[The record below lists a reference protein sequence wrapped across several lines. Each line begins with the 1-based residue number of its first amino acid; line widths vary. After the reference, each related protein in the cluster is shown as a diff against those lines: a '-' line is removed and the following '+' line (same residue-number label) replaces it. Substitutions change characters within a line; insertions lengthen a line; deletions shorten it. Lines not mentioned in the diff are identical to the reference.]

1 MNEGKKRMKARFAK
15 VLVLVLALA
24 LCLSGC
30 NLIEV
35 DVKMQADE
43 DIAKIEKELS
53 PVAATYDGGEVTIDE
68 AWGSFNSVYSETSY
82 MYSYFGLTMSHEEI
96 HSMIQDVLEQRV
108 RMEVVAAKYDSEY
121 ALSEEKLQEVADQA
135 DADAQ
140 LNLESALQSATGDT
154 EEAKNESARVLVR
167 SVGMDRD
174 SLYDYGL
181 LTAKYEAMEALLQDE
196 ISELSDEELQAA
208 YDEKVS
214 QQQESY
220 TDGTSFETAMTGED
234 EIVCWKPDGY
244 RTVKHIL
251 VKPQEELL
259 NAYTNAA
266 SELESAQT
274 DLETLEEELS
284 AANDGEAE
292 EGERSAEEIQKE
304 IDAIEETMADRE
316 QVVEEAAQACLDDVK
331 DTTDAI
337 YQKLEAGE
345 SFEDLIEEY
354 GEDPGMQNE
363 PTKTRGYY
371 VSSESANWETNFR
384 DAAMALNQVGEYTQT
399 PVVSGSGV
407 HIIQYTSDVRG
418 GEVPL
423 EDVRDALYEEALT
436 NAKQA
441 HSTEVMDGWV
451 AEVNPVYDVDTFE
464 SVLSSELK

>member
-1 MNEGKKRMKARFAK
+1 MNEGKKRMKLRFAK
-15 VLVLVLALA
+15 VLVLVLTLA

-43 DIAKIEKELS
+43 DIAEIEKMLS

-68 AWGSFNSVYSETSY
+68 AWGSFNSVYNETNY
-82 MYSYFGLTMSHEEI
+82 MYSYFGMTLSHEEI

-181 LTAKYEAMEALLQDE
+181 LLAKYEAMEALLQDE
-196 ISELSDEELQAA
+196 ISELSEEELQAA

-251 VKPQEELL
+251 VKPQDDLL
-259 NAYTNAA
+259 SAYTSAA

-292 EGERSAEEIQKE
+292 EGERSAEEIQQE

-371 VSSESANWETNFR
+371 VSSESTNWETNFR

-436 NAKQA
+436 TAKET

-464 SVLSSELK
+464 SVLVTEE